1 VLGRIQARRPALYA
15 EGSKIPEAGA
25 ACPHDSAAKR
35 AKDIAMGLHET
46 PLLFD
51 FELVSSEDFTYM
63 PMSVRFNL
71 DRFGLR
77 ISLAQWQLLPHPDRV
92 LLARF
97 PVDEDAAIEPNF
109 DHALFEMMRT
119 HANVE
124 PDWFTPEAEP
134 AWRNLDAVPPTLA
147 EHSRL
152 AGAAALTLER
162 WRQLDPFK
170 RYVLAK
176 LTRKSEPSHDFL
188 PAMREFGLTD

>member
-1 VLGRIQARRPALYA
+1 MRCATPCRRSANKVLKYLKPPARAA
-15 EGSKIPEAGA
+15 AICEGF
-25 ACPHDSAAKR
+25 
-35 AKDIAMGLHET
+35 AMGLNEA

-51 FELVSSEDFTYM
+51 FEVISSENLAFM

-77 ISLAQWQLLPHPDRV
+77 ISLAQWQMLPREDRV

-97 PVDEDAAIEPNF
+97 PVEDDTAIEPNF

-124 PDWFTPEAEP
+124 PDWFSPEESP
-134 AWRNLDAVPPTLA
+134 AWRNTEVVPEPVLNQAKLASLSAPTPQQWA
-147 EHSRL
+147 
-152 AGAAALTLER
+152 
-162 WRQLDPFK
+162 QLDPFR

-176 LTRKSEPSHDFL
+176 LSRKPEGNHDFI
-188 PAMREFGLTD
+188 PAMKEFGLAG